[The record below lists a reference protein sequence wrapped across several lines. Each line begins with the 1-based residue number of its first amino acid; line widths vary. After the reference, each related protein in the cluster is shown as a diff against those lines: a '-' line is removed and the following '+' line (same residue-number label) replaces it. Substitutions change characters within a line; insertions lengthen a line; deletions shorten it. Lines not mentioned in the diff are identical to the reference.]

1 MVVIRP
7 YETSSSSPYDVF
19 LSFRGE
25 DTRYTFTDH
34 LYRALLQH
42 GFRTFRDEDEMQKG
56 ERLKSELEKAI
67 PQSKSSIIVISENY
81 ADSSWCLDELV
92 MILERRRTSGHVVL
106 PVFYHVAPSEVRK
119 QTGTIAV
126 AFEKHKKQ
134 CDEKT
139 DTEGKRTWMEK
150 IQGWRSALTEVA
162 DLIGHHHVDGYESKF
177 IDKIIKDTKVTVR
190 RTPLHVDPYIIG
202 IDSEVEKIN
211 MWLQDGSNNDR
222 VRAVCGMG
230 GIGKTTIAKIVY
242 NQNFESFDG
251 SSFITVTNIGE
262 KSKQPE
268 MQQQLLS
275 DITKRNHGNIHN
287 FHAGLAEIKNLLFS
301 KRVLLVLDDV
311 EEVDRVYDIL
321 GRPEWLSQGS
331 KVIITTRHER
341 MLQPHQ
347 MLRVEKLT
355 QVESIKLFNLTAFKK
370 DFPPESYTK
379 HTIRAVQICEGLPL
393 ALKVLGTSLS
403 RKREDEWIPELTKLE
418 SIPQREILEIL
429 KISYDSLQDNYDKS
443 LFLDIACFFV
453 GINEDYAIKI
463 LEKWDPLVKNRIQN
477 LKDRC
482 LLTIDYCMVLTMH
495 RLIQDMGRKVV
506 QEESR
511 EVGER
516 SRLWHHQEVFDVLEN
531 ETGTEAVK
539 GLTFDVHMLK
549 EAGNHGKKRK
559 YEEFCDKSILSTC
572 ASSLKRRFLNFSYG
586 QSVSTTIT
594 SQNDVYLRTD
604 AFKSMRKLRLLLLN
618 DVQLAGSFDNFPKG
632 LVWLSWHRFP
642 LKSIPIEFHLE
653 KLVALDLS
661 HSRLEQVWME
671 TPFLGS
677 LKILDLSYSERLA
690 RTPNFFGL
698 QNLERLILKGCV
710 SLVEVCESIGN
721 LETLDLLDLQDCRT
735 LRKLPRNI
743 GKLGSLKTLIISGCN
758 IGDFPSEMRN
768 MQSLKV
774 LEADGIFKN
783 LLCIS
788 SEEVKWWERIVWP
801 MVAKPR
807 KGPETIWASLPCSLR
822 KLSLARCNLS
832 DESFPMNFVNLPSL
846 SYLNLSYNP
855 IRRLPNLIRSLSS
868 TNCSLDV
875 INCHRLRLLNFNGI
889 SITYFRIIAIGCKS
903 LEIVA
908 PLNRK
913 VKFHHLDYYSIV
925 ELKDSFEDTTE
936 YFSTNASCKNIQ
948 GTYGYGVY
956 SIRLSGNRVPTFTG
970 EKCEGSSS
978 ICFTVPFLPA
988 RRIKCL
994 NAWCKAQLN
1003 YVPTYKIRLSVKIEN
1018 KTKDL
1023 TWINIDDFY
1032 VHPELDKYVGWLS
1045 RWSLGNQLEAG
1056 DEIIITFEYNK
1067 IIEVIEECGYK
1078 IVYYDQEEE
1087 EEEETEKGNTS
1098 TIEKSPHH
1106 LPPLRLRRADAISV
1120 VIEEDPNKDY

>member
-7 YETSSSSPYDVF
+7 YETSSSTTYDVF

-162 DLIGHHHVDGYESKF
+162 DLIGHHHVDGGIESVQGWMGVLTQCA
-177 IDKIIKDTKVTVR
+177 I
-190 RTPLHVDPYIIG
+190 Y
-202 IDSEVEKIN
+202 EKI
-211 MWLQDGSNNDR
+211 
-222 VRAVCGMG
+222 MG
-230 GIGKTTIAKIVY
+230 IKLTKT
-242 NQNFESFDG
+242 
-251 SSFITVTNIGE
+251 SST
-262 KSKQPE
+262 
-268 MQQQLLS
+268 
-275 DITKRNHGNIHN
+275 
-287 FHAGLAEIKNLLFS
+287 
-301 KRVLLVLDDV
+301 
-311 EEVDRVYDIL
+311 
-321 GRPEWLSQGS
+321 LSQ
-331 KVIITTRHER
+331 
-341 MLQPHQ
+341 
-347 MLRVEKLT
+347 
-355 QVESIKLFNLTAFKK
+355 IKLFNN
-370 DFPPESYTK
+370 
-379 HTIRAVQICEGLPL
+379 L
-393 ALKVLGTSLS
+393 APNS
-403 RKREDEWIPELTKLE
+403 
-418 SIPQREILEIL
+418 
-429 KISYDSLQDNYDKS
+429 
-443 LFLDIACFFV
+443 
-453 GINEDYAIKI
+453 
-463 LEKWDPLVKNRIQN
+463 
-477 LKDRC
+477 
-482 LLTIDYCMVLTMH
+482 
-495 RLIQDMGRKVV
+495 
-506 QEESR
+506 
-511 EVGER
+511 
-516 SRLWHHQEVFDVLEN
+516 
-531 ETGTEAVK
+531 GTEAVK

>member
-7 YETSSSSPYDVF
+7 YETSSSTTYDVF

-34 LYRALLQH
+34 LYRALDQH
-42 GFRTFRDEDEMQKG
+42 GFRTFRDEDEMRKG

-81 ADSSWCLDELV
+81 ANSSWCLDELV

-106 PVFYHVAPSEVRK
+106 PVFYHVEPSEVRK
-119 QTGTIAV
+119 QTGTIAG
-126 AFEKHKKQ
+126 AFEKYKKQ

-177 IDKIIKDTKVTVR
+177 IDKIIKDTKVNVR
-190 RTPLHVDPYIIG
+190 RTPLYVDPYIIG
-202 IDSEVEKIN
+202 IDSQVEEIN
-211 MWLQDGSNNDR
+211 LWLQDGSNNDR
-222 VRAVCGMG
+222 VRVVCGMG

-251 SSFITVTNIGE
+251 SSFITITNIGE
-262 KSKQPE
+262 KSKHPE
-268 MQQQLLS
+268 LQQQFLS
-275 DITKRNHGNIHN
+275 DITKRNHGNIHSV
-287 FHAGLAEIKNLLFS
+287 HAGLEEIRNLVFS

-321 GRPEWLSQGS
+321 GRPEWFFQGS

-347 MLRVEKLT
+347 MLRVEMLD
-355 QVESIKLFNLTAFKK
+355 QDESIKLFSLTAFKK

-463 LEKWDPLVKNRIQN
+463 LEKSDPFVKNRIQN

-516 SRLWHHQEVFDVLEN
+516 SRLWHHQEVFDVLEY
-531 ETGTEAVK
+531 ETGTEAVE
-539 GLTFDVHMLK
+539 GLTLDMHKLK
-549 EAGNHGKKRK
+549 ETGDHGKKRN
-559 YEEFCDKSILSTC
+559 YEEFRDKSMYARI
-572 ASSLKRRFLNFSYG
+572 KRRILHYNYG

-594 SQNDVYLRTD
+594 SQKDEYFRTE
-604 AFKSMRKLRLLLLN
+604 AFKSMIKLRLLMLN
-618 DVQLAGSFDNFPKG
+618 YVQLTGSFDNFPKG
-632 LVWLSWHRFP
+632 LVWLSLHGFP
-642 LKSIPIEFHLE
+642 LKSIPVEFHLK

-671 TPFLGS
+671 TPLLGS
-677 LKILDLSYSERLA
+677 LKILDMSYSERLA
-690 RTPNFFGL
+690 RTPNFLRL

-710 SLVEVCESIGN
+710 SLVEVCDSIGN
-721 LETLDLLDLQDCRT
+721 LEMLNLLDLQDCRT

-768 MQSLKV
+768 MQSLEV

-846 SYLNLSYNP
+846 SSLDLSYNP
-855 IRRLPNLIRSLSS
+855 IRRLPNLIRSPSS
-868 TNCSLDV
+868 TMVKLHV
-875 INCHRLRLLNFNGI
+875 IECHRLRLLNLNGLSMTNFHI
-889 SITYFRIIAIGCKS
+889 NAYGCRS

-913 VKFHHLDYYSIV
+913 VKFGPPLYCNLL
-925 ELKDSFEDTTE
+925 ELEDCFEERTG
-936 YFSTNASCKNIQ
+936 YFITQASCKNIQ

-956 SIRLSGNRVPTFTG
+956 SILFQGNRVPTFTG

-978 ICFTVPFLPA
+978 ICFTVPLLPT
-988 RRIKCL
+988 RRIKYL
-994 NAWCKAQLN
+994 TAWCKAQLN

-1023 TWINIDDFY
+1023 TWIDIDDFY
-1032 VHPELDKYVGWLS
+1032 VYPKRDKYKGWLS
-1045 RWSLGNQLEAG
+1045 RWSLENQLEAG
-1056 DEIIITFEYNK
+1056 DEIIITFEYRSNNSLG
-1067 IIEVIEECGYK
+1067 VIKECGYK
-1078 IVYYDQEEE
+1078 IMYYDPEEEE

-1106 LPPLRLRRADAISV
+1106 LPPLRLSKAGSIRV
-1120 VIEEDPNKDY
+1120 TIEEDPNKDY